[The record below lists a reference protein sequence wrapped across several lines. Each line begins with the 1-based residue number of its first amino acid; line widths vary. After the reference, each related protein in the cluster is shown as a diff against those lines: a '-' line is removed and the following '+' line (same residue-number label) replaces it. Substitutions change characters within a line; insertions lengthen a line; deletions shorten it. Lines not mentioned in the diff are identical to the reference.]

1 MSTQDKFTYL
11 ISGIAILLFSAS
23 LLGWALK
30 RRMSGESSRAVID
43 NLNARVRAWWVMVAI
58 FAVSFLL
65 GKIATIVLF
74 GLVSFFALREFLS
87 LTPTRPGDH
96 RALSISFF
104 VVLPVQYWL
113 IGTEWYGLFSIF
125 IPVYAFLLLPAF
137 SVLTPDV
144 DGFLERSAKIQ
155 WGVMLAVYCI
165 SHVPALLLLD
175 IPGYEGGNA
184 LLLFYLL
191 LVVQM
196 SDVLQYV
203 SGKLLGKRK
212 IAPLVSPGKPVEG
225 FVGGGTRCH
234 WHWHRH
240 VVDHSFLAPA
250 GRRHVRSCR
259 AHGLSRR
266 LSPVRSQTEP
276 RCQRLGDHD
285 PRPRRHD
292 GPHGFNLLRCADLL
306 PLYATVVRAVT

>member
-23 LLGWALK
+23 LLGWVLK
-30 RRMSGESSRAVID
+30 RRMSGESSRAVIE
-43 NLNARVRAWWVMVAI
+43 NLNVRVRAWWVMVAI

-74 GLVSFFALREFLS
+74 ALVSFFALREFLS

-113 IGTEWYGLFSIF
+113 IATEWYGLFSIF
-125 IPVYAFLLLPAF
+125 IPVYAFLLLPSF

-144 DGFLERSAKIQ
+144 DGFLERTAKIQ

-175 IPGYEGGNA
+175 IPGFEGGNA

-203 SGKLLGKRK
+203 SGKLFGKRK
-212 IAPLVSPGKPVEG
+212 IAPLISPGKTVEG
-225 FVGGGTRCH
+225 LLGGAIGAIAIGTAMWWITPFSPLQAAGMSAVAVLMGFLGGLVLSAVKRSLGAKDWGTMIQGHGGMMDRMDSICFAAPIFFHFTRNWFV
-234 WHWHRH
+234 
-240 VVDHSFLAPA
+240 P
-250 GRRHVRSCR
+250 
-259 AHGLSRR
+259 
-266 LSPVRSQTEP
+266 
-276 RCQRLGDHD
+276 
-285 PRPRRHD
+285 
-292 GPHGFNLLRCADLL
+292 
-306 PLYATVVRAVT
+306 

>member
-11 ISGIAILLFSAS
+11 IGGIAILLFSAS
-23 LLGWALK
+23 LLGWILK

-74 GLVSFFALREFLS
+74 ALVSFFALREFLS

-125 IPVYAFLLLPAF
+125 IPVYAFLLLPSF

-175 IPGYEGGNA
+175 IPGFEGGNA

-203 SGKLLGKRK
+203 SGKLFGKRK
-212 IAPLVSPGKPVEG
+212 IAPLISPGKTVEG
-225 FVGGGTRCH
+225 FVGGALGAIGIGTAM
-234 WHWHRH
+234 WWITPFSPLQAAGMSA
-240 VVDHSFLAPA
+240 VAVIMGFLGGLVLSAVKRSLGAKDWGTMIQGHGGMMDRMDSICFAAPIFFHFT
-250 GRRHVRSCR
+250 RQWFV
-259 AHGLSRR
+259 
-266 LSPVRSQTEP
+266 P
-276 RCQRLGDHD
+276 
-285 PRPRRHD
+285 
-292 GPHGFNLLRCADLL
+292 
-306 PLYATVVRAVT
+306 